1 MKEVYILASD
11 HARALTEAKI
21 RSAFETDEVQLVF
34 GEDDCLFSVR
44 ADDSRVDVKFQSRP
58 QTLGWSP
65 DLLTGT
71 EAAHAAL
78 AKAKGFYRFSF
89 EPGKP
94 QGSVAVFEALWCV
107 RSLLEAT
114 HGVVVDVTSYK
125 IHTPEDIEELTELD
139 FDIRD
144 HLTLHVVEAGEGPGR
159 MWVHSHGMSKFGLW
173 DVEMFALKEEDLPA
187 AETFFHE
194 LCTDLAFGQGPQP
207 RQPVSTSVGQT
218 FTLVP
223 CDEGRRNLSQ
233 FNVPAETFEGHESLF
248 LTVVSPEG
256 RHSLSELLEHYRGN
270 YEEETEE
277 EATELLDQAKQ
288 MLPSFKARFLRR
300 GLMEP
305 LTFLVRAPFEVHPK
319 GEKGKAEEEQLWVEV
334 LQWEEEKLVGKVV
347 DGGQTTTEWRRGAHV
362 EVEDSQINA
371 IALSREGRTL
381 DDDEMKSLLNLER
394 PM

>member
-1 MKEVYILASD
+1 MKEVYILAAES
-11 HARALTEAKI
+11 ARALSQAKI
-21 RSAFETDEVQLVF
+21 KAAFETDEVQLVF

-44 ADDSRVDVKFQSRP
+44 ADDSRVDVKFQSKP
-58 QTLGWSP
+58 ETLGMSP
-65 DLLTGT
+65 ELLTGT
-71 EAAHAAL
+71 DAAQDAL

-114 HGVVVDVTSYK
+114 AGVVVDTTAYK
-125 IHTPEDIEELTELD
+125 IHTPEDIEEITELD

-144 HLTLHVVEAGEGPGR
+144 HLTLHVVEAGEGPGK

-173 DVEMFALKEEDLPA
+173 DVEMFALKEEDLAA

-207 RQPVSTSVGQT
+207 RQPVSTSVGLT
-218 FTLVP
+218 FTLLP
-223 CDEGRRNLSQ
+223 CDEGRRNLAQ
-233 FNVPAETFEGHESLF
+233 LQVGPDTFDGHENFYLTIVSL
-248 LTVVSPEG
+248 EG
-256 RHSLSELLEHYRGN
+256 RHTLSELLEQYRGN

-277 EATELLDQAKQ
+277 EATELLEQAKQ

-305 LTFLVRAPFEVHPK
+305 LTFLVRAPFEVHPEGGK
-319 GEKGKAEEEQLWVEV
+319 GTEEEQLWVEV

-381 DDDEMKSLLNLER
+381 DDDEMKSLLNAER